1 MAIYNTRAPAWTAE
15 EDRQLAILWQA
26 EWSTLSIAVT
36 IGRSKN
42 AICARARRI
51 GLPERE
57 SPISIYAQPIH
68 SSNASHAAAAP
79 NATHAKA
86 LASMDALR

>member
-15 EDRQLAILWQA
+15 EDRQLAILWKA

-57 SPISIYAQPIH
+57 SPI
-68 SSNASHAAAAP
+68 ASVICPNNIARFRREVQAGNDAARQAIARAA
-79 NATHAKA
+79 
-86 LASMDALR
+86 